1 MVADYEAI
9 DGPPLHPN
17 CRCSLQPKLDDEYED
32 ILKEAEAQ
40 LSKEAE
46 LNEAALIAENREEF
60 EANEAEVR
68 RIMR

>member
-1 MVADYEAI
+1 MDYEDI

-17 CRCSLQPKLDDEYED
+17 CRCSMQPKLDDEYED

-40 LSKEAE
+40 LAKEAE